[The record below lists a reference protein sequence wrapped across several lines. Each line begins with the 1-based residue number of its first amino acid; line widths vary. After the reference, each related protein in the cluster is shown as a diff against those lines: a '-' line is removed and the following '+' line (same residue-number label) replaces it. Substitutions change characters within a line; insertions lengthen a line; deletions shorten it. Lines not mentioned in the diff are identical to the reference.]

1 VSGRIVAH
9 NVYPLLA
16 HGGLHPPGPEPV
28 RLLGCCG
35 HRRTNGADGII
46 ARIGGGTARTPCLMR
61 HRCNMKRESL
71 CISKDLLWILIP
83 SFPGSNPGAPVSKC
97 GLGDGTSRYGR
108 TRDISAI
115 RRPEFAA
122 DWDATVERVMKGLR
136 EALGLVVDAADGEA
150 DGVAAVTR
158 LLALP
163 TLIGFRACPH
173 GVRWPPDHC
182 PRRS

>member
-1 VSGRIVAH
+1 MVVRDRRAKMRWPDGQMKR
-9 NVYPLLA
+9 
-16 HGGLHPPGPEPV
+16 GGH
-28 RLLGCCG
+28 CF
-35 HRRTNGADGII
+35 
-46 ARIGGGTARTPCLMR
+46 ARTTTPGL
-61 HRCNMKRESL
+61 SL
-71 CISKDLLWILIP
+71 QSSMALRGPSDPDIP
-83 SFPGSNPGAPVSKC
+83 LEAIPPFPGSNPGAPASKC

-163 TLIGFRACPH
+163 TLTGFRTYPH
-173 GVRWPPDHC
+173 GARWPHDHC
-182 PRRS
+182 PTRS